1 MDAEFF
7 LAADALWLDLVNT
20 SRHEGRADRLGDL
33 AAWHRWTRA
42 CQLPSGAGHE
52 PLRRVH
58 QVRTALA
65 ELAGALADGRHVP
78 GGAIDMVNALLARLP
93 GHEQLVREG
102 GSWRLRFAP
111 RDVSPALEAVARS
124 AAATLAEAGAVVRRC
139 SNPSCGRY
147 FVDRTT
153 AGTRHFCSELT
164 CGQGRWA
171 DRRRGVLA

>member
-1 MDAEFF
+1 MDNEFF

-20 SRHEGRADRLGDL
+20 SRHEGRPDRLPDL

-42 CQLPSGAGHE
+42 CQLPSGSGSE

-58 QVRTALA
+58 QVRTALG
-65 ELAGALADGRHVP
+65 ELARALAGGGQVP
-78 GGAIDMVNALLARLP
+78 GGASDMVNALLARLP
-93 GHEQLVREG
+93 GREQLVREG
-102 GSWRLRFAP
+102 GTWRLRFAP
-111 RDVSPALEAVARS
+111 ADVSPALEAVARS
-124 AAATLAEAGAVVRRC
+124 AAGTLVEPGAVVRRC
-139 SNPSCGRY
+139 GNPSCGRY
-147 FVDRTT
+147 FVDRTP